1 MCRMINRSK
10 VAYETSKMQLD
21 YYKDGKG
28 DAWLDSACFNAQQ
41 AVEFLIKGIL
51 LSNGIYFGENG
62 LDKKQGHVIDFL
74 LEQLE
79 EINFTFEKLEELELL
94 SATLTSWEQG
104 ARYGEGIRTSAKTL
118 HRIYKIYDSMLEQ
131 FLSESEQIQKID
143 KNTEE

>member
-1 MCRMINRSK
+1 
-10 VAYETSKMQLD
+10 MQLD

-28 DAWLDSACFNAQQ
+28 DEWLDSACFNAQQ
-41 AVEFLIKGIL
+41 AIEFLIKGIL
-51 LSNGIYFGENG
+51 LNDGIYFGEHG

-79 EINFTFEKLEELELL
+79 EINFSFEKMEELELL

-118 HRIYKIYDSMLEQ
+118 HRIYRIYDSMLEQ
-131 FLSESEQIQKID
+131 FLQESEKMQEVEKSAD
-143 KNTEE
+143 E